1 MAGAYLDNGLKGRD
15 FLTISDFTTDEIRLI
30 IDAAH
35 DLKRDLKEGIPH
47 TVLEG
52 KSLGMI
58 FTKPSTRTR
67 VSFEVGMYQL
77 GGYALFLSAQDIQLR
92 RGESLPDTAHTLERY
107 LDGIMIR
114 TFDQAD
120 VDELAECG
128 SIPVINGLTDL
139 VHPTQVIADMM
150 TVEEHQGKLAGLK
163 LAYIGDGN
171 NVAHS
176 LLQICA
182 KLGVQMTIACPPGYE
197 PDAEILAAARQD
209 AVKTGIQLEVVE
221 EPAEAVKDADAIYT
235 DIWASMGQ
243 EKEQEKRAD
252 AFQFYQINEELLKRA
267 NPGAVVLHCLPAH
280 RGEEITDEVIDG
292 PQSVVFDEAEN
303 RLHAHKAIM
312 ALLQKISHMTTR
324 LEHSVKYSHNHHSPK
339 NGHEKSTSLEML
351 LKFLSYHCSCSWFLI
366 VYVNDL
372 FLFCFTII

>member
-1 MAGAYLDNGLKGRD
+1 MVGAYLDKSLKGRD
-15 FLTISDFTTDEIRLI
+15 FLTISDFTTDELRLI

-35 DLKRDLKEGIPH
+35 DLKKDLKEGISHP
-47 TVLEG
+47 VLQG

-92 RGESLPDTAHTLERY
+92 RGESLPDTARTLERY

-120 VDELAECG
+120 VDELAEYG

-139 VHPTQVIADMM
+139 VHPTQVIADLM

-182 KLGVQMTIACPPGYE
+182 KLGVQMAIACPSGYE
-197 PDAEILAAARQD
+197 PDAEILAVARQD
-209 AVKTGIQLEVVE
+209 AVKTGVQLEIVE
-221 EPAEAVKDADAIYT
+221 DPAEAVKDADAIYT
-235 DIWASMGQ
+235 DLWASMGQ
-243 EKEQEKRAD
+243 EKEHAERANVLRS
-252 AFQFYQINEELLKRA
+252 YQVNEELLKKA

-280 RGEEITDEVIDG
+280 RGEEITDEVMDG

-312 ALLQKISHMTTR
+312 ALVM
-324 LEHSVKYSHNHHSPK
+324 
-339 NGHEKSTSLEML
+339 G
-351 LKFLSYHCSCSWFLI
+351 
-366 VYVNDL
+366 
-372 FLFCFTII
+372 